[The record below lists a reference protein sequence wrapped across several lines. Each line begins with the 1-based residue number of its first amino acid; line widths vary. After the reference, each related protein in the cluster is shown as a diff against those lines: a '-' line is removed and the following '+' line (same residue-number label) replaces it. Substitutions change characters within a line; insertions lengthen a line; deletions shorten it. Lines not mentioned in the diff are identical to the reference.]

1 MQTRMGVKMM
11 TTQEYLCEISGF
23 RSAVKLGPMFSG
35 ELKMKAVVV
44 ALVILTGTFASS
56 IDASR
61 AAQEQCEISKAGIK
75 RCETN
80 ISNAAKNIPN
90 MKTIVWTDRAH
101 DIVEWEINFPIKMDG
116 VWPAGLIAGTMS
128 ILAPK
133 STKEARGELFKRLL
147 INAGKGSSEFIPL
160 ENYEWASSA
169 TDGAVMIRASRKRH

>member
-1 MQTRMGVKMM
+1 
-11 TTQEYLCEISGF
+11 
-23 RSAVKLGPMFSG
+23 
-35 ELKMKAVVV
+35 MKAVVV

-116 VWPAGLIAGTMS
+116 VGL
-128 ILAPK
+128 
-133 STKEARGELFKRLL
+133 RDLL
-147 INAGKGSSEFIPL
+147 EGRCRSLLRNRP
-160 ENYEWASSA
+160 
-169 TDGAVMIRASRKRH
+169 RKREANYLSVCSSTLAKEIPSLFPLKITNGLPQQQTGQ

>member
-1 MQTRMGVKMM
+1 MQARRGVKMM
-11 TTQEYLCEISGF
+11 TRHGYLCEISGF

-90 MKTIVWTDRAH
+90 MKSVVWTDRAH
-101 DIVEWEINFPIKMDG
+101 DIVNLEISFPVKMDA
-116 VWPAGLIAGTMS
+116 VWPAALIGGAMS
-128 ILAPK
+128 TLAPN
-133 STKEARGELFKRLL
+133 STKEVRGELFKRLL
-147 INAGKGSSEFIPL
+147 LNAGKGSFDFIPL
-160 ENYEWASSA
+160 ENYEWISA
-169 TDGAVMIRASRKRH
+169 VKDEVIMIRASRR